1 MIQENINLI
10 GQKISQI
17 SPSIF
22 WASFLFLVGIIVAK
36 FVEEL
41 SVNFLNKIRLNKIL
55 KRMGL
60 KETFSK
66 IDINLDGA
74 KFFGEI
80 VKWFFIILFLMI
92 SSGILGLTNLSQF
105 LQNVILYFPN
115 LFIAFLIFVVA
126 AFLADFSQ
134 KIVIGTLE
142 KEKIT
147 YSRFLGRSI
156 RWTIWFFAI
165 LAILYQLKIAPP
177 LILAIFIG
185 VVVTISLALGI
196 AFGMGGKDLAAKILK
211 ELEEKF
217 K

>member
-1 MIQENINLI
+1 MIQENIALI
-10 GQKISQI
+10 WQKVSQI

-36 FVEEL
+36 FMEEL
-41 SVNFLNKIRLNKIL
+41 SANFLNKIRLNRIL
-55 KRMGL
+55 ERMGL

-66 IDINLDGA
+66 VDINLDGA

-115 LFIAFLIFVVA
+115 LFIAFLIFAVA

-134 KIVIGTLE
+134 KIVVGTLE

-185 VVVTISLALGI
+185 VVITISLSLGI
-196 AFGMGGKDLAAKILK
+196 AFGIGGKDLAAKILK

>member
-10 GQKISQI
+10 GQKVSQI

-36 FVEEL
+36 FMEEL
-41 SVNFLNKIRLNKIL
+41 SVTFLNKIRLNKIL
-55 KRMGL
+55 ERMGL

-66 IDINLDGA
+66 VDIKLDGP
-74 KFFGEI
+74 KLFGEI

-134 KIVIGTLE
+134 KIVVGTLE
-142 KEKIT
+142 TEKIT
-147 YSRFLGRSI
+147 YSRFLGRFI

-165 LAILYQLKIAPP
+165 LAILYQLKIAPS

-185 VVVTISLALGI
+185 VVITISLALGI
-196 AFGMGGKDLAAKILK
+196 AFGIGGKDLAAKILK
-211 ELEEKF
+211 ELEEKL